1 LSKVINSSSDGR
13 FEVSFETGTTQYHS
27 VLLGL
32 RGKHQIENAATAVH
46 LIDALR
52 TRGFEIS
59 DQAMIEGLEK
69 AVHPGRLELL
79 GNSPAFLLDGAHN
92 PAGARALRDF
102 LDQFG
107 KRPLTIV
114 FGAMRDKNIEEIG
127 RLLFPLSDQLIV
139 TNVASPRAASLSEL
153 LATAQ
158 KFATGASNTAET
170 SNDALELAVNNTATT
185 GMICVTGSL
194 YLIGEVRQ
202 LIADRLASK

>member
-1 LSKVINSSSDGR
+1 M
-13 FEVSFETGTTQYHS
+13 
-27 VLLGL
+27 
-32 RGKHQIENAATAVH
+32 RGKHQIENAAIAVH

-59 DQAMIEGLEK
+59 DQAVIEGLEK

-170 SNDALELAVNNTATT
+170 SNEALELAVNNTATT